1 MTLKIISSGSDQGS
15 PYNEDLYGAV
25 RDRVWLLD
33 GATGLAPS
41 RFENSSDAQW
51 LVRAFSDYFSTADGD
66 TVEVLKGAIDTM
78 RAQYI
83 ATGPLPEVLYAMPS
97 TGLSM
102 VREVGADIEIASLA
116 DVKAYVV
123 LKSGEVQVIG
133 GGPLEAL
140 DAALADELVKVQAV
154 HGAMD
159 LKASRAH
166 VEHIIRA
173 NREKMNRDGGYWVL
187 SLDPVCLTGL
197 EVVRIPTE
205 DVSHI
210 LLATDGFYDLWERY
224 EPKSFAKV
232 VHALMAG
239 KGEALITRLRAIERH
254 DEWGE
259 QFPRVKLHDDASWVL
274 IEVGL

>member
-1 MTLKIISSGSDQGS
+1 MALKIISQGSDQGS
-15 PYNEDLYGAV
+15 PYNEDLSGAANG
-25 RDRVWLLD
+25 RIWLLD

-51 LVRAFSDYFSTADGD
+51 LVKAFSEFFSTADGE
-66 TVEVLKGAIDTM
+66 TAELLSAAIEAV
-78 RAQYI
+78 RAQYV
-83 ATGPLPEVLYAMPS
+83 ASGPLPDVLYAMPS

-102 VREVGADIEIASLA
+102 VREVGDEIEIASLA

-123 LKSGEVQVIG
+123 LKSDEVRVLG

-140 DAALADELVKVQAV
+140 DAMLVDELVKVQAA

-166 VEHIIRA
+166 VEPIIRA
-173 NREKMNRDGGYWVL
+173 NREKMNRADGYWVL

-197 EVVRIPTE
+197 EVVRIPAQ

-224 EPKSFAKV
+224 EPGSFAKV
-232 VHALMAG
+232 VWALMAG
-239 KGEALITRLRAIERH
+239 KGGALMTRLRAIERH

-274 IEVGL
+274 IEVGA